1 MTTNRISRHI
11 VFSALGLAIVG
22 GAPAARAQTVSNV
35 LTFLLQNQSVQT
47 GSPARDSA
55 STQATTD
62 TISRALLANLATLP
76 VPTSSSAFSYR
87 LNPELGT
94 VERSTPNFGPFFVER
109 AQTAGRGQASFGVS
123 FEQLH
128 FTSLDGRNLRDGSF
142 ITTANQFV
150 DESTPFDV
158 DQLTLNIDASVATV
172 YANVG
177 VTDRFEIGAAVPFV
191 RLQLDGSRVDNYR
204 GRNFTQASA
213 SAQTMG
219 LADIVVRGKYTL
231 YTDNGDGVAAAVDV
245 RLPTGREDDL
255 LGAGKPAVRFSGIGS
270 IERGSVA
277 AHVNAGVSVGGL
289 ATELNYSAA
298 VEVSA
303 TPRATIISELLG
315 RTIDSPG
322 HIIQVPAVNP
332 TIAGVQTLR
341 LAPDTSM
348 LNILTLVPGFKWNL
362 STTWVLAANVSIPLT
377 TGGLTAPFTPFV
389 GLDYSLGH

>member
-1 MTTNRISRHI
+1 MNYRSTR
-11 VFSALGLAIVG
+11 VVLSAVVLAFLSL
-22 GAPAARAQTVSNV
+22 PPQSHAQTVSNV

-62 TISRALLANLATLP
+62 TISRALLANLGTLP
-76 VPTSSSAFSYR
+76 VPTSSGAFVYR

-128 FTSLDGRNLRDGSF
+128 FTSLDGRSLRDGTF
-142 ITTANQFV
+142 VTTANQFV
-150 DESTPFDV
+150 DEKTPFDV
-158 DQLTLNIDASVATV
+158 DQLTLNIDASVATA

-204 GRNFTQASA
+204 GSIFTQASA
-213 SAQTMG
+213 SAQTIG
-219 LADIVVRGKYTL
+219 LADVVVRGKYL
-231 YTDNGDGVAAAVDV
+231 IYSDDGDGAAAAIDV
-245 RLPTGREDDL
+245 RLPTGRQDDL
-255 LGAGKPAVRFSGIGS
+255 LGAGRASVRLSGIGS
-270 IERGSVA
+270 LDRGSLA
-277 AHVNAGVSVGGL
+277 AHVNAGISVGGL
-289 ATELNYSAA
+289 ATEFDYSAA
-298 VEVSA
+298 IEVAA
-303 TPRATIISELLG
+303 TPRATIISEVLG

-322 HIIQVPAVNP
+322 HIIQVPAINP

-348 LNILTLVPGFKWNL
+348 LNIITLVPGFKWNL
-362 STTWVLAANVSIPLT
+362 STTWVLAANVTIPLT

-389 GLDYSLGH
+389 GLDYSLGR

>member
-1 MTTNRISRHI
+1 MTKNRISRHI
-11 VFSALGLAIVG
+11 VLSALGLAIAGV
-22 GAPAARAQTVSNV
+22 APQARAQTVSNV

-47 GSPARDSA
+47 GSPQRDSA

-76 VPTSSSAFSYR
+76 VPTSSSAFVYR

-94 VERSTPNFGPFFVER
+94 VERSSPDFGPFFVER

-123 FEQLH
+123 FDQLH
-128 FTSLDGRNLRDGSF
+128 FTSLDGHSLRDGTF

-150 DESTPFDV
+150 DEKTPFDV
-158 DQLTLNIDASVATV
+158 DQLTLNIDASIATV
-172 YANVG
+172 YGNVG
-177 VTDRFEIGAAVPFV
+177 ITDRFEIGAAVPFV

-213 SAQTMG
+213 SAQTVG

-231 YTDNGDGVAAAVDV
+231 YSDNGDGLAAAVDV

-255 LGAGKPAVRFSGIGS
+255 LGAGKPAVRFAGIGS
-270 IERGSVA
+270 IDRGVVA
-277 AHVNAGVSVGGL
+277 AHINAGVSLGGL

-298 VEVSA
+298 VEVAA
-303 TPRATIISELLG
+303 TPRATIISEVLG

-332 TIAGVQTLR
+332 TIVGVQTLR

-348 LNILTLVPGFKWNL
+348 LNIMTLVPGFKWNL

>member
-1 MTTNRISRHI
+1 MPLPSQ
-11 VFSALGLAIVG
+11 
-22 GAPAARAQTVSNV
+22 AQTVSNV

-47 GSPARDSA
+47 GSPQRDQA

-76 VPTSSSAFSYR
+76 IPTSSSAFSYR

-158 DQLTLNIDASVATV
+158 DQLTLNIDASIATV

-177 VTDRFEIGAAVPFV
+177 ITDRFEIGAAVPFV

-204 GRNFTQASA
+204 GRDFTQASA
-213 SAQTMG
+213 SAQATG
-219 LADIVVRGKYTL
+219 LADLIVRGKYTL
-231 YTDNGDGVAAAVDV
+231 YNEDGNGAAAAVDV
-245 RLPTGREDDL
+245 RVPTGREEDL
-255 LGAGKPAVRFSGIGS
+255 LGAGRPAVRLSGIGS
-270 IERGSVA
+270 LDHGPMA
-277 AHVNAGVSVGGL
+277 AHVNAGISVGGL
-289 ATELNYSAA
+289 ATEFDYSAA
-298 VEVSA
+298 IELAA

-322 HIIQVPAVNP
+322 HIIQVPAINP

-341 LAPDTSM
+341 LAPDNSM
-348 LNILTLVPGFKWNL
+348 LNIITLVPGFKWNL
-362 STTWVLAANVSIPLT
+362 SATWVLAANVTIPLT
-377 TGGLTAPFTPFV
+377 TGGLTAPFTPFI

>member
-1 MTTNRISRHI
+1 MNTWTSRRLV
-11 VFSALGLAIVG
+11 VFALGCAVTG
-22 GAPAARAQTVSNV
+22 VPTQSRAQTVSNV
-35 LTFLLQNQSVQT
+35 LSFLLQNQSVQT
-47 GSPARDSA
+47 GSPERDRA

-76 VPTSSSAFSYR
+76 VPTSSSAFQYR

-109 AQTAGRGQASFGVS
+109 AQTAGRGQASFGVT
-123 FEQLH
+123 FEHLY
-128 FTSLDGRNLRDGSF
+128 FTSLDGRNLRNGSF

-150 DESTPFDV
+150 DEKTPFDV
-158 DQLTLNIDASVATV
+158 DQLTLNIQTSIATV
-172 YANVG
+172 YGNVG

-191 RLQLDGSRVDNYR
+191 RLQLDGRRVDNYR
-204 GRNFTQASA
+204 GQNFTQASA
-213 SAQTMG
+213 SAETMG
-219 LADIVVRGKYTL
+219 LADVVVRGKYTV
-231 YTDNGDGVAAAVDV
+231 YSADGNGVAAAVDV
-245 RLPTGREDDL
+245 RLPTGRQDDL
-255 LGAGKPAVRFSGIGS
+255 LGAGTAAVRLSGIGS
-270 IERGSVA
+270 LDRGPLA
-277 AHVNAGVSVGGL
+277 AHINAGVSVGGL
-289 ATELNYSAA
+289 ATELDYSAA
-298 VEVSA
+298 IEVAA

-322 HIIQVPAVNP
+322 HIIQVPAINP

-348 LNILTLVPGFKWNL
+348 LNIMTLVPGFKWNL

-377 TGGLTAPFTPFV
+377 TGGLTAPFTPFI

>member
-1 MTTNRISRHI
+1 MMKWTSTR
-11 VFSALGLAIVG
+11 VVLSAIGFALLGA
-22 GAPAARAQTVSNV
+22 APPARAQTVSNV

-47 GSPARDSA
+47 GSPERDRA

-76 VPTSSSAFSYR
+76 VPTSSSAFLYR

-94 VERSTPNFGPFFVER
+94 VERSTPYFGPFFVER
-109 AQTAGRGQASFGVS
+109 AQTAGRGQASFGLT

-150 DESTPFDV
+150 DETTPFDV
-158 DQLTLNIDASVATV
+158 DQLTLNIDASVATA

-213 SAQTMG
+213 SAQTTG
-219 LADIVVRGKYTL
+219 LADVIVRGKYNF
-231 YTDNGDGVAAAVDV
+231 YNEDGNGAAAAVDL

-255 LGAGKPAVRFSGIGS
+255 LGAGKMSVRLSGIGS
-270 IERGSVA
+270 LDRGPIA
-277 AHVNAGVSVGGL
+277 AHLNAGISVGGL
-289 ATELNYSAA
+289 ATEFNYSAA
-298 VEVSA
+298 VEVAA
-303 TPRATIISELLG
+303 TPRATIISEVLG

-322 HIIQVPAVNP
+322 HIIQVPAINP

-348 LNILTLVPGFKWNL
+348 LNIITLVPGFKWNL